1 MSTFRD
7 WKVVN
12 KLSDRGQTNSEVHL
26 LQKKDSDEFIVRKVI
41 HGIDHP
47 LYQAIFTR
55 EMRALY
61 KLNKSENI
69 VSIVGDDYLKETKT
83 GEKVGVIYLEYINGV
98 ELGKCNLLEYLTQ
111 RDIQTKNSGVNVR
124 YRGKHRFFKG
134 FNEFIKEKT
143 RRCDNDFEKIERH
156 VFF

>member
-47 LYQAIFTR
+47 LYQAIFKINYSNLFTR
-55 EMRALY
+55 
-61 KLNKSENI
+61 
-69 VSIVGDDYLKETKT
+69 
-83 GEKVGVIYLEYINGV
+83 
-98 ELGKCNLLEYLTQ
+98 LG
-111 RDIQTKNSGVNVR
+111 
-124 YRGKHRFFKG
+124 YRG
-134 FNEFIKEKT
+134 
-143 RRCDNDFEKIERH
+143 
-156 VFF
+156 

>member
-1 MSTFRD
+1 MVVLVDTNIIIDALANREPYADNAKKILEKCAAREVTGILAAHSIPNMFYIFRKNFSQD
-7 WKVVN
+7 ERRFLLKN
-12 KLSDRGQTNSEVHL
+12 LCNIFKISD
-26 LQKKDSDEFIVRKVI
+26 
-41 HGIDHP
+41 
-47 LYQAIFTR
+47 
-55 EMRALY
+55 
-61 KLNKSENI
+61 LN
-69 VSIVGDDYLKETKT
+69 
-83 GEKVGVIYLEYINGV
+83 
-98 ELGKCNLLEYLTQ
+98 CNLLEYLTQ